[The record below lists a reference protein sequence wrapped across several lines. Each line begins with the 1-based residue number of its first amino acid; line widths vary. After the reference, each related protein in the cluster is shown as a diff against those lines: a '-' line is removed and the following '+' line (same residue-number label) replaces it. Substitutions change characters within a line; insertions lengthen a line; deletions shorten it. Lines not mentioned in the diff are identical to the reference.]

1 MEKEF
6 KRGETLRGGAARDK
20 VMKRGLGVRRA
31 EKKLKKPSEMSEA
44 VFDKDKPKRGVQR
57 TRHNLVFSNRKHAE
71 RTYTRMR
78 QKQDAYKKDDPI
90 EKKEKESIKHRR
102 VPEYAITTKSG
113 KVEKKPEYK
122 EGGARSKKYGGN
134 ENPISKMD
142 KGKPFVDPKR
152 K

>member
-1 MEKEF
+1 
-6 KRGETLRGGAARDK
+6 
-20 VMKRGLGVRRA
+20 
-31 EKKLKKPSEMSEA
+31 MSEA

-78 QKQDAYKKDDPI
+78 QKQDAYSKDDPI